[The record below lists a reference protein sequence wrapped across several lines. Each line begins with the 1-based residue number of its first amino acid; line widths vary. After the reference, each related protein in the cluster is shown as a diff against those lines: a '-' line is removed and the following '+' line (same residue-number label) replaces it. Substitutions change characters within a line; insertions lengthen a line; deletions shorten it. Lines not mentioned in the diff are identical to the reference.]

1 MTISAF
7 LRTERSLIYSCW
19 RSRSISLGGL
29 TGRRERLYDEA
40 LTLLIFFLTGLFAG
54 GRAVLGRCALIGLWS
69 AGLIGFASGCGEAPE
84 RVSPTGPASKGVHFV
99 AFDVSSRLME
109 ALESGELQG
118 TVAQNPIRMG
128 ELGVK
133 NLVDVLEKRAVEAKI
148 TTGETLVTPENL
160 SEPEVAAVLHPPRVD
175 GRADSAK
182 GSAKSKKWRVMV
194 IPKGTTHEFW
204 QSVHAGA
211 SKAAEALGNVEIV
224 WQAPPDEDDR
234 TEQIKLVQSAVA
246 SGVDG
251 IVLAPLDSR
260 ALVEPV
266 EQAIARGIP
275 VVIIDSALESD
286 KISSFVA
293 TDNHHGGVLAAR
305 RLGQLLKGEGRIILL
320 RYMVGSASTDDRERG
335 FIETMKQEFPKVV
348 FVSDDQYAGATA
360 GSAQD
365 MARNLL
371 SRFRGK
377 FDGVFCPNESSAIGM
392 LRELERAGLLAKKP

>member
-1 MTISAF
+1 
-7 LRTERSLIYSCW
+7 
-19 RSRSISLGGL
+19 
-29 TGRRERLYDEA
+29 
-40 LTLLIFFLTGLFAG
+40 
-54 GRAVLGRCALIGLWS
+54 VVGRCASIRSWAVGLV
-69 AGLIGFASGCGEAPE
+69 ALASGCG
-84 RVSPTGPASKGVHFV
+84 GPADVAERSLPNSKGVQFV
-99 AFDVSSRLME
+99 AFDVSSRLLE
-109 ALESGELQG
+109 ALESGQLQG

-128 ELGVK
+128 ELGVRSV
-133 NLVDVLEKRAVEAKI
+133 VDVLEKRPVEAKV

-160 SEPEVAAVLHPPRVD
+160 HEPEVAAVLHPPRVD

-182 GSAKSKKWRVMV
+182 GGAKSKKWRVMV

-224 WQAPPDEDDR
+224 WQGPPREDDR
-234 TEQIKLVQSAVA
+234 TDQIKLVQNAVA

-251 IVLAPLDSR
+251 IVLAPLDAR

-305 RLGQLLKGEGRIILL
+305 RLGELLKGEGKIILM
-320 RYMVGSASTDDRERG
+320 RYAVGSASTDDRERG
-335 FIETMKQEFPKVV
+335 FVETMKKEFPKVV
-348 FVSDDQYAGATA
+348 FISDDQYAGAT
-360 GSAQD
+360 SDLAQQK
-365 MARNLL
+365 ALSLL
-371 SRFRGK
+371 TRYRGQ
-377 FDGVFCPNESSAIGM
+377 FDGVFCSNESSAVGM
-392 LRELERAGLLAKKP
+392 LRALEGAGFLARKP